1 MVMIG
6 FLRSILVI
14 VKILQDI
21 KVLLE
26 RWEASRE
33 AALLAEAD
41 VWFDTSDVKRFLNIS
56 DMTLYRRRM
65 EGKWVCKKIGGKWYY
80 LKSSL

>member
-6 FLRSILVI
+6 FLKSILVI
-14 VKILQDI
+14 VRILQDI

-26 RWEASRE
+26 RWEASRD
-33 AALLAEAD
+33 AVVVPDAV
-41 VWFDTSDVKRFLNIS
+41 VWIDASDVKRLLNVS
-56 DMTLYRRRM
+56 DTTIYRRRT
-65 EGKWVCKKIGGKWYY
+65 EGAWVCRKVGGKWFY

>member
-6 FLRSILVI
+6 FFKSILVI
-14 VKILQDI
+14 VKVLQDI

-26 RWEASRE
+26 RWEAARE
-33 AALLAEAD
+33 SVVVQDAV
-41 VWFDTSDVKRFLNIS
+41 VWIDASDVKRLLNVS
-56 DMTLYRRRM
+56 DATIYRRRA
-65 EGKWVCKKIGGKWYY
+65 EGAWVCKKVGGKWFY

>member
-6 FLRSILVI
+6 FLKSILVI

-33 AALLAEAD
+33 TVVVQDSGAWIDA
-41 VWFDTSDVKRFLNIS
+41 SDVKRLLNVS
-56 DMTLYRRRM
+56 DTTIYRRRA
-65 EGKWVCKKIGGKWYY
+65 EGAWVCRKVGGKWFY

>member
-6 FLRSILVI
+6 FLKSILVI

-26 RWEASRE
+26 RWEASRD
-33 AALLAEAD
+33 AVVVLDAGAWIDA
-41 VWFDTSDVKRFLNIS
+41 SDVKRLLNVS
-56 DMTLYRRRM
+56 DATIYRRRA
-65 EGKWVCKKIGGKWYY
+65 EGAWVCRKVGGKWFY